1 MKEECF
7 FKNLIMLTSS
17 RLKKVTVIGVLLAF
31 VVTIFLFITLS
42 SDIAGCKESSGLKVF
57 KRDTGLFRNSVY
69 QTPLPETISFASE
82 EVPLKYFDVRE
93 SLDRELQINTYLHSQ
108 TLLILKRA
116 NRFFPIIEPIL
127 KEKGIPNDFKYL
139 AVAESA
145 LVQEISPAK
154 AVGFW
159 QILEKTGKELGL
171 EINKEVDERYS
182 IEKST
187 RAACDY
193 LQKSYN
199 KFGSWTIAA
208 ASYNFG
214 TNGMDH
220 QIDRQ
225 DNESYYDLVL
235 GPETGRYV
243 YRILAM
249 KIIYENPQKYGFSLA
264 KSNMYPPFKFFRVEI
279 DTPITSIPKFA
290 VHFNTNYKM
299 IKLFNPWLRE
309 NYLPNK
315 TGKKYQILIPE
326 KDYREKAY
334 SE

>member
-1 MKEECF
+1 M
-7 FKNLIMLTSS
+7 MLDSS
-17 RLKKVTVIGVLLAF
+17 RRKRFAVVGVVLVFA
-31 VVTIFLFITLS
+31 TIIFLYITLTA
-42 SDIAGCKESSGLKVF
+42 DIAGCSEISSSKNS
-57 KRDTGLFRNSVY
+57 KRDTGLFRNPAY
-69 QTPLPETISFASE
+69 QIPIPEKLTFANE
-82 EVPLKYFDVRE
+82 DVPLKYFDVRE
-93 SLDRELQINTYLHSQ
+93 GIDRELQLNTYWHSQ

-127 KEKGIPNDFKYL
+127 KEKGIPDDFKFL

-145 LVQEISPAK
+145 LSQEISPAK

-171 EINKEVDERYS
+171 EINKEIDERYS

-187 RAACDY
+187 RVACDF

-208 ASYNFG
+208 ATYNFG
-214 TNGMDH
+214 SNGIDR

-225 DNESYYDLVL
+225 DNESYYNLVL
-235 GPETGRYV
+235 GEETGRYL
-243 YRILAM
+243 YRILAF
-249 KIIYENPQKYGFSLA
+249 KVIYEDPKKYGFVLA
-264 KSNMYPPFKFFRVEI
+264 KSNLYPPLRFTYVEV
-279 DTPITSIPKFA
+279 DSSITNIARFA
-290 VHFNTNYKM
+290 EHFNTNYKM
-299 IKLFNPWLRE
+299 IKIFNPWLRE

-315 TGKKYQILIPE
+315 TRKKYQILIPE
-326 KDYREKAY
+326 KDYRETAY